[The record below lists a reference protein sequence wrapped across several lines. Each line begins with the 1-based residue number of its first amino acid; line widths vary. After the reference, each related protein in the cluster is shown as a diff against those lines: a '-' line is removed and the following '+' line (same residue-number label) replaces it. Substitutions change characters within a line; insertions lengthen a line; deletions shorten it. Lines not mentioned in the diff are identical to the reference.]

1 MYDALTIRLQTM
13 SDRNSVR
20 YISSKLWI
28 LTIQCYGTS
37 NLTNVARVFD
47 AENQLNLSFLSAGP
61 QEHLLK
67 TVFVSKLLKKTT

>member
-28 LTIQCYGTS
+28 LTIQCYDTS
-37 NLTNVARVFD
+37 NLTNIARVFD
-47 AENQLNLSFLSAGP
+47 AEN
-61 QEHLLK
+61 
-67 TVFVSKLLKKTT
+67 